1 MTPATDKTDNK
12 LRSARHKMEI
22 YRLLLALFVVH
33 TAAHVQAAKLAS
45 TYFKICH
52 RSDPLISR
60 CIKNTLEDLRP
71 RLVEGIPDL
80 GIVPMDPLNIPRLE
94 QKEENKNFKMKLV
107 LKNLTVQGIRHTKLL
122 DVRMDFNNLTMQIQM
137 LVPALKFTANYEM
150 DGKVLM
156 LPAVGNGDCTLKFTD
171 VTIACH
177 TAFKLV
183 NRKGEDFLEV
193 QDLKWAL
200 DAGTSHFQFNNMFN
214 GDKILGDTVNR
225 FLNENSREAF
235 RAYKYLPEQAFSL
248 IFRDIS
254 KKVYRQFSFTE
265 LFPE

>member
-1 MTPATDKTDNK
+1 M
-12 LRSARHKMEI
+12 L
-22 YRLLLALFVVH
+22 VVH

-45 TYFKICH
+45 TYFRICH
-52 RSDPLISR
+52 RSDPLISS

-71 RLVEGIPDL
+71 RLIEGIPDL
-80 GIVPMDPLNIPRLE
+80 GIVPVDPLNIPRLE
-94 QKEENKNFKMKLV
+94 YKEENENFKMKQV
-107 LKNLTVQGIRHTKLL
+107 LKNLTVHGIRETKLL
-122 DVRMDFNNLTMQIQM
+122 DVRMDLNNLTMQIQM
-137 LVPALKFTANYEM
+137 LVPSLKLTADYEM
-150 DGKVLM
+150 EGKLLM

-193 QDLKWAL
+193 QDLKWTL

-235 RAYKYLPEQAFSL
+235 QAYKYLPERAFSL

-254 KKVYRQFSFTE
+254 NKVYRQFSFTE